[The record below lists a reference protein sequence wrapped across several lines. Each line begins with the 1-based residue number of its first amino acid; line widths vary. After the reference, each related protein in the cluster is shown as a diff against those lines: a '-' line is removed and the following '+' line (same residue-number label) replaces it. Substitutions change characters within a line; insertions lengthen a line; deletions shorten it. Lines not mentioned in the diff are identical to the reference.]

1 MKGGVNMADS
11 ESKAL
16 QTKEKVSLSTAA
28 EQTKP
33 GIVFTPAV
41 DIFETEKELTLLADM
56 PGVKSENLTIGLNNN
71 VLTMTGEVDVPEA
84 KNETEVLIEYETGKY
99 FREFTLSNE
108 IDQTKIDAVLKDG
121 VLRLTLPKVEAVTPR
136 KIAVKAG

>member
-1 MKGGVNMADS
+1 MTDT
-11 ESKAL
+11 ETKAL
-16 QTKEKVSLSTAA
+16 QSKEKVQLSAPA

-56 PGVKSENLTIGLNNN
+56 PGVKSDNLSIAINKN
-71 VLTMTGEVDVPEA
+71 VLTMTGEVDAPED
-84 KNETEVLIEYETGKY
+84 KDEIDVLREYETGKY

-108 IDQTKIDAVLKDG
+108 IDQSKIDAVLKDG
-121 VLRLTLPKVEAVTPR
+121 VLRLTLPKVEAVKPK

>member
-1 MKGGVNMADS
+1 MKGGVNMTET

-16 QTKEKVSLSTAA
+16 QTKEKVTLNTTA

-56 PGVKSENLTIGLNNN
+56 PGVKSENLNIGLNKN
-71 VLTMTGEVDVPEA
+71 VLSMSGEVEAPEGE
-84 KNETEVLIEYETGKY
+84 NETEVISEYETGKY
-99 FREFTLSNE
+99 FREFALSNE
-108 IDQTKIDAVLKDG
+108 IDQTKINALLKDG
-121 VLRLTLPKVEAVTPR
+121 VLRLTLPKVQAAAPR
-136 KIAVKAG
+136 KIEVNAA

>member
-1 MKGGVNMADS
+1 MKGGINMADT

-16 QTKEKVSLSTAA
+16 QSKEKVTLTTAA

-41 DIFETEKELTLLADM
+41 DIFENEKELTLLADM
-56 PGVKSENLTIGLNNN
+56 PGVKSENLTIGINKN
-71 VLTMTGEVDVPEA
+71 VLTMSGEVNAPEGE
-84 KNETEVLIEYETGKY
+84 NETEVLREYETGKY

-108 IDQTKIDAVLKDG
+108 IDQTKIDAVLKHG
-121 VLRLTLPKVEAVTPR
+121 VLRLKLPKVEAVTPR
-136 KIAVKAG
+136 KITVKTA

>member
-1 MKGGVNMADS
+1 MADTVN
-11 ESKAL
+11 KAL
-16 QTKEKVSLSTAA
+16 QSKEKVTISTVA

-56 PGVKSENLTIGLNNN
+56 PGVKASHLSIGLNKN
-71 VLTMTGEVDVPEA
+71 VLTMSGEVESPEG
-84 KNETEVLIEYETGKY
+84 KDETEVIREYETGKY

-108 IDQTKIDAVLKDG
+108 IDQTKIDASLKDG
-121 VLRLTLPKVEAVTPR
+121 VLRLKLPKVEAVTPR
-136 KIAVKAG
+136 KIAVKVG

>member
-1 MKGGVNMADS
+1 MAET

-16 QTKEKVSLSTAA
+16 QTKEKMTLSTAA

-56 PGVKSENLTIGLNNN
+56 PGVKSDNLTIGLNKN
-71 VLTMTGEVDVPEA
+71 VLTMSGEVEAPEGE
-84 KNETEVLIEYETGKY
+84 NETEVIMEYATGKY

-108 IDQTKIDAVLKDG
+108 IDQTKIYAMLKDG

-136 KIAVKAG
+136 KIEVKAA

>member
-1 MKGGVNMADS
+1 MTET
-11 ESKAL
+11 ESKAM
-16 QTKEKVSLSTAA
+16 QSKEKVTVSTAA

-56 PGVKSENLTIGLNNN
+56 PGVKAGNLSIGLNKN
-71 VLTMTGEVDVPEA
+71 VLTMAGDVDAPED
-84 KNETEVLIEYETGKY
+84 KDETDVIREYETGKY

-108 IDQTKIDAVLKDG
+108 IDQTKIDASLKDG
-121 VLRLTLPKVEAVTPR
+121 VLRLTLPKVQAAAPR
-136 KIAVKAG
+136 KIEVKAG

>member
-1 MKGGVNMADS
+1 MAET

-16 QTKEKVSLSTAA
+16 QTKEKMTLSTAA

-33 GIVFTPAV
+33 GFVFSPAV

-56 PGVKSENLTIGLNNN
+56 PGVKSNKLTIGLNKN
-71 VLTMTGEVDVPEA
+71 VLTMSGEVEAPEGE
-84 KNETEVLIEYETGKY
+84 NETEVLREYDTGKY

-108 IDQTKIDAVLKDG
+108 IDQTKIYAMLQDG
-121 VLRLTLPKVEAVTPR
+121 VLRLTLPKVESVKPR
-136 KIAVKAG
+136 QIAVKTA

>member
-1 MKGGVNMADS
+1 MAET

-16 QTKEKVSLSTAA
+16 QSKEKVTLGTAA

-33 GIVFTPAV
+33 GVVFTPAV

-56 PGVKSENLTIGLNNN
+56 PGVKSQNLTIGLNKN
-71 VLTMTGEVDVPEA
+71 VLTMSGEVDAPESE
-84 KNETEVLIEYETGKY
+84 NETEVLREYETGKY

-108 IDQTKIDAVLKDG
+108 IDQSRIDAVLKDG
-121 VLRLTLPKVEAVTPR
+121 VLRLTLPKVEEIAPR
-136 KIAVKAG
+136 KIAVKTA